1 MGRGRVRLR
10 TSLLRRLALR
20 SARVTCRAAKP
31 ERCAPSEA
39 RRFLYSGSLYMTKPS
54 QQSLPS
60 VALMLAKPLSI
71 AVGDRVT
78 KTLYH
83 VHHMSGGTAS
93 TKRTQ
98 GRYQAAGRFAPSRRL
113 IQLRKQRDVEADPVT
128 LRGRQHREARSGE
141 RSAGPPESTNKTVA
155 RYQRSVGMPYLNN
168 KAPR

>member
-1 MGRGRVRLR
+1 M
-10 TSLLRRLALR
+10 ALR
-20 SARVTCRAAKP
+20 SAMSLAARVNLNG
-31 ERCAPSEA
+31 CAPSEA